1 MFRSYRVGGLPL
13 WVWLVSSLPWV
24 WAVPA
29 NQYFW
34 DDWWIKSQVGLAD
47 QVNYWADGAK
57 HPLNPWIYF
66 ALLHAGPWLFQLF
79 TFLSTLAGAWA
90 LGRIAG
96 EGNLIPASL
105 VPWTRLLFLVLPVY
119 HARFSIAVFE
129 YSLSL
134 SFFLV
139 AWALLLGSE
148 KWSVRSVAGLLLCF
162 AIGVPSLALFF
173 PILYCHLLYSSVLHR
188 RTSSFLAI
196 ALKNSF
202 VLVIP
207 VAYAFVFSVV
217 LDTRDRYEP
226 SVGAIVE
233 FARLF
238 TIFLAFG
245 VLVIT
250 AVRRLVPSK
259 FTSVLKA
266 VAVGIGAYVGL
277 LPYFAVGYNPLSD
290 FLPWRMR
297 EDAKASMG
305 SRLLAILAIEIAV
318 LTVLVLLQR
327 RSKTPIAVGS
337 AWSLLALPAV
347 SLAIGAV
354 VFGPMDWES
363 RLWNLSWPVL
373 AVFFGLVI
381 AVAPVSHQQLV
392 ASLQVV
398 VLLTSSMVIS
408 SEYVADVLKQRAL
421 VAAVDDETRD
431 RVSLAIQTRDTL
443 SEVLVMSDLA
453 GYREKALGSLARYQA
468 IVLVDATPTTS
479 KVNARFRNYRRYE
492 WAGLLGEGL
501 RVDPRTLYVL
511 DGGDVPRRPNSKCDT
526 EIPAIVVAPAVKSSR
541 LEVLLGRSA
550 RVSWNSDSA
559 TVCLDE
565 SGAAW
570 FRR

>member
-1 MFRSYRVGGLPL
+1 
-13 WVWLVSSLPWV
+13 VWLVSSLPWV
-24 WAVPA
+24 WAIPA

-129 YSLSL
+129 YSLAL
-134 SFFLV
+134 SFVLV

-148 KWSVRSVAGLLLCF
+148 SWTVRSVAGLLLCF

-207 VAYAFVFSVV
+207 VAYALVFSVV

-226 SVGAIVE
+226 SVGTLVE
-233 FARLF
+233 FGRLF
-238 TIFLAFG
+238 ATLLLLG
-245 VLVIT
+245 VLLVT
-250 AVRRLVPSK
+250 LVRRLMPSK
-259 FTSVLKA
+259 LRSISMA
-266 VAVGIGAYVGL
+266 VVAGLGACLGL

-297 EDAKASMG
+297 EVARISMG
-305 SRLLAILAIEIAV
+305 SRFLAILVIETAV
-318 LTVLVLLQR
+318 LAVLAMYWR
-327 RSKTPIAVGS
+327 RSKTPAGSLSAWIILASPAVGFS
-337 AWSLLALPAV
+337 FLTF
-347 SLAIGAV
+347 
-354 VFGPMDWES
+354 VFGPLDWES

-373 AVFFGLVI
+373 ALFFGLVI
-381 AVAPVSHQQLV
+381 AVAPVSHQRLV
-392 ASLQVV
+392 ASLQVA

-408 SEYVADVLKQRAL
+408 SEYVADALKQRAF
-421 VAAVDDETRD
+421 VAAVDDVIRD

-453 GYREKALGSLARYQA
+453 GYREKALGSLARYEA

-479 KVNARFRNYRRYE
+479 NVNARFRNYRRYE

-526 EIPAIVVAPAVKSSR
+526 EIPAIVVAPTVKSSR

>member
-1 MFRSYRVGGLPL
+1 MIRSYRVGGLPH

-24 WAVPA
+24 WAIPA

-47 QVNYWADGAK
+47 QVNLWANGAK

-66 ALLHAGPWLFQLF
+66 TLLHAGPWLFQLF

-90 LGRIAG
+90 LGRIAAK
-96 EGNLIPASL
+96 GNLIPASL

-129 YSLSL
+129 YSLAL

-148 KWSVRSVAGLLLCF
+148 KWSVRSVAGLLLCY

-207 VAYAFVFSVV
+207 VVYSVVFSIIV
-217 LDTRDRYEP
+217 DSGGKYEP

-305 SRLLAILAIEIAV
+305 SRLLAILAIEIAM

-337 AWSLLALPAV
+337 AWSLLAMPAG
-347 SLAIGAV
+347 SLAIGTV
-354 VFGPMDWES
+354 VFGPMDWDS
-363 RLWNLSWPVL
+363 RLWLLSWPIL
-373 AVFFGLVI
+373 AIYFALVI
-381 AVAPVSHQQLV
+381 AVAPRSHQQLV
-392 ASLQVV
+392 ATLQVV

-421 VAAVDDETRD
+421 VAAVDDEMRD
-431 RVSLAIQTRDTL
+431 RVNLAIQTRDKL

-453 GYREKALGSLARYQA
+453 GYRENELKSLTRHEV
-468 IVLVDATPTTS
+468 IVVMDTTPTS
-479 KVNARFRNYRRYE
+479 QRVNARFRGYRSYE

-501 RVDPRTLYVL
+501 RMDSRTLYVL
-511 DGGDVPRRPNSKCDT
+511 DGGDVPRRPNSKCET
-526 EIPAIVVAPAVKSSR
+526 EISAIVVAPTVKSSR